1 MVACLIFKKEEK
13 MPPRVKLMLSLAC
26 LLTAA
31 CGYLFM
37 VHLGQTGPSY
47 AVAFLGVFATVAMW
61 VFPEV
66 TKKSPTSLK

>member
-1 MVACLIFKKEEK
+1 MVACLIFKEEK

>member
-1 MVACLIFKKEEK
+1 
-13 MPPRVKLMLSLAC
+13 MPLRVKLLLSLAW

-31 CGYLFM
+31 GAYLFM
-37 VHLGQTGPSY
+37 VHLGQRGPSY
-47 AVAFLGVFATVAMW
+47 AVAFLGVFAVFAMW

>member
-1 MVACLIFKKEEK
+1 LEKEEK
-13 MPPRVKLMLSLAC
+13 MPPRIKLMLSLAC

-61 VFPEV
+61 AFPEV
-66 TKKSPTSLK
+66 TKKSPASLK

>member
-1 MVACLIFKKEEK
+1 
-13 MPPRVKLMLSLAC
+13 MPFRVKFLLSLAW

-31 CGYLFM
+31 GGYAFT

-47 AVAFLGVFATVAMW
+47 AVALLGVVAVFAMW

-66 TKKSPTSLK
+66 NKENTALLK

>member
-1 MVACLIFKKEEK
+1 
-13 MPPRVKLMLSLAC
+13 MPLRVKMLLSLAW

-31 CGYLFM
+31 GAYLFM
-37 VHLGQTGPSY
+37 VHLGQRGPSY
-47 AVAFLGVFATVAMW
+47 AVAFLGVFAVFAMW

>member
-1 MVACLIFKKEEK
+1 MVACVILKEEEK
-13 MPPRVKLMLSLAC
+13 MPHRVKFLLSLAC

-47 AVAFLGVFATVAMW
+47 AVAFLGVFATIAMW

-66 TKKSPTSLK
+66 AKKSPTSTK

>member
-1 MVACLIFKKEEK
+1 
-13 MPPRVKLMLSLAC
+13 MPLRVKLLLSLAW

-31 CGYLFM
+31 CAYLFM
-37 VHLGQTGPSY
+37 VHLGQRGPSY
-47 AVAFLGVFATVAMW
+47 AVAFLGVFAVFAMW

>member
-1 MVACLIFKKEEK
+1 LEKEEK
-13 MPPRVKLMLSLAC
+13 MPPRIKLMLSLAC
-26 LLTAA
+26 LVTAA

-66 TKKSPTSLK
+66 TKKSLASLK

>member
-1 MVACLIFKKEEK
+1 
-13 MPPRVKLMLSLAC
+13 MPFRVKFLLSLAW

-31 CGYLFM
+31 AGYAFM

-47 AVAFLGVFATVAMW
+47 TVAFLGVFAVFAMW

-66 TKKSPTSLK
+66 TKKNPASLK

>member
-1 MVACLIFKKEEK
+1 
-13 MPPRVKLMLSLAC
+13 MPHHIKILLSLAC

-31 CGYLFM
+31 GGYLFM

-47 AVAFLGVFATVAMW
+47 AVALLGVVAVFAMW

-66 TKKSPTSLK
+66 NKENTALLK

>member
-1 MVACLIFKKEEK
+1 MPFQVK
-13 MPPRVKLMLSLAC
+13 MLLSLAW
-26 LLTAA
+26 LVTATGA
-31 CGYLFM
+31 YFFM

-47 AVAFLGVFATVAMW
+47 AVAFLGIFAVLAMW

>member
-1 MVACLIFKKEEK
+1 MVACLIFEKEEK
-13 MPPRVKLMLSLAC
+13 MPPRIKLMLSLAC

-66 TKKSPTSLK
+66 TKKAPTSLK